1 MTLPLRH
8 ASFGA
13 LALLMLGA
21 ACSQVLDIQDAR
33 IDATLAGGTNG
44 SNGGVASTSAGGD
57 SSAGDVNVVAGGQS
71 GGAGQQVGGG
81 SHGGAGAALGQAG
94 SAGAEAGASGAGA
107 GASGA
112 GAPPSPEQPNTCES
126 YCDAVL
132 SNCKGK
138 YEQYRTFDQCIE
150 VCKRLPVGVTG
161 DENVNTVE
169 CRVRQARFA
178 ESEPFVYCK
187 SAGPLGGGKC
197 GSNCVS
203 YCSLMDATC
212 TASSTAGNVERS
224 YFKDTQECLAE
235 CGGLPA
241 DPTGPTQYSSSMTAS
256 PSSFVGNNVFCRTYH
271 VAAALEQDAPTEHC
285 PHAIGGDPCIAQ

>member
-1 MTLPLRH
+1 MRSHRRFLLGP
-8 ASFGA
+8 
-13 LALLMLGA
+13 LALLTLSA
-21 ACSQVLDIQDAR
+21 ACTQMLDIQDAR
-33 IDATLAGGTNG
+33 VDETLAGGAPSSKAG
-44 SNGGVASTSAGGD
+44 ATSVPD
-57 SSAGDVNVVAGGQS
+57 AGDNSSGGSGGSSGSGVNPEGHSGSHS
-71 GGAGQQVGGG
+71 GGAG
-81 SHGGAGAALGQAG
+81 HQAG
-94 SAGAEAGASGAGA
+94 SGVVAESAGTDGGMTNAGSGDM
-107 GASGA
+107 
-112 GAPPSPEQPNTCES
+112 PEQPSTCET
-126 YCDAVL
+126 YCDAVIQ
-132 SNCKGK
+132 NCKGK

-150 VCKRLPVGVTG
+150 VCKRLPPGTAG
-161 DENVNTVE
+161 DENVNSVE
-169 CRVRQARFA
+169 CRIRQARFA

>member
-1 MTLPLRH
+1 VKLLQRH
-8 ASFGA
+8 ATLGA
-13 LALLMLGA
+13 LASLMLGA

-44 SNGGVASTSAGGD
+44 ANGGAASTSAGGD

-107 GASGA
+107 GA
-112 GAPPSPEQPNTCES
+112 PPTPEQPNTCES

-224 YFKDTQECLAE
+224 YFKDTEACLAE

-241 DPTGPTQYSSSMTAS
+241 DPTGPTQYSSSMTAT